1 MIAERQ
7 GAARRP
13 PRDVGAST
21 HRIVFVTGKGG
32 VGKSL
37 VAAATAVQA
46 ARAGSRTLLVELGSR
61 SFYGPLL
68 GLDVNTKPVP
78 WQPNLSI
85 VRWDVESSLR
95 EYLTHYLVFQANADR
110 LLGNLALKA
119 LVAAAPGLSELT
131 LLGKLTAPL
140 RLRWYRRDVD
150 LVVVDAYS
158 TGQFMAFL
166 RAPRGLADSATSGM
180 MYRQARSIVELL
192 SDPAVCAYR
201 LVTLAE
207 EMPISE
213 ACEMAAELRAETTIA
228 PTLYC
233 NRLLT
238 LPRALPALTAG
249 DVAAPYVAHLR
260 QIAQR
265 QTRALAKLDA
275 LGDDKA
281 GPVQRLPLVP
291 TDDAA
296 ALVDTLAAALAGAA
310 G

>member
-1 MIAERQ
+1 
-7 GAARRP
+7 
-13 PRDVGAST
+13 
-21 HRIVFVTGKGG
+21 
-32 VGKSL
+32 
-37 VAAATAVQA
+37 
-46 ARAGSRTLLVELGSR
+46 
-61 SFYGPLL
+61 
-68 GLDVNTKPVP
+68 VP
-78 WQPNLSI
+78 WRSNLSV

-166 RAPRGLADSATSGM
+166 RAPRGLSDSAASGLM
-180 MYRQARSIVELL
+180 HPQTRAIVELL
-192 SDPAVCAYR
+192 SDPAICAYR

-207 EMPISE
+207 EMPVSE
-213 ACEMAAELRAETTIA
+213 ACEMAADIRAETTIA
-228 PTLYC
+228 PTIYC

-238 LPRALPALTAG
+238 LPPTLPAAAKGDATA
-249 DVAAPYVAHLR
+249 PFVAHMR

-265 QTRALAKLDA
+265 QARALARLDA

-281 GPVQRLPLVP
+281 GAVLRLPLVP

-296 ALVDTLAAALAGAA
+296 ALVDALAAALSAA
-310 G
+310 AA

>member
-1 MIAERQ
+1 MNAAAR
-7 GAARRP
+7 GAAGRTS
-13 PRDVGAST
+13 RDAGLGA

-68 GLDVNTKPVP
+68 GLDVGTAPVR
-78 WQPNLSI
+78 WRPNLSV

-166 RAPRGLADSATSGM
+166 RAPRGLADSAASGLM
-180 MYRQARSIVELL
+180 HRQTEAIVELL
-192 SDPAVCAYR
+192 SDPAVCEYR

-207 EMPISE
+207 EMPVSE
-213 ACEMAAELRAETTIA
+213 ACEMAADLRAETTIA

-233 NRLLT
+233 NRLLALPRT
-238 LPRALPALTAG
+238 LPAASHG
-249 DVAAPYVAHLR
+249 DVAAPFIAHLR

-265 QTRALAKLDA
+265 QARALSKLDA

-281 GPVQRLPLVP
+281 GAVRRLPLVP

-296 ALVDTLAAALAGAA
+296 ALVDALADALSAAAA
-310 G
+310 